1 MIRYGS
7 LFFWILLNSGAIN
20 SDAQKSDINYRPGLA
35 TYKFFNFA
43 TGGLAE
49 TLTGGS
55 RLFEYGQKPE
65 KQTTDTVYQQNNQQK
80 VNYVNYHQQNNQ
92 QRVNYVNNQQQ
103 NNRQRTNFPQTINY
117 QPQNIYEQPQNNQ
130 PQTAYQQPCANFF
143 SYRIDQNEK
152 FAIVTLPNP
161 DRVRNVLK
169 VQMSLEVRIT
179 TVNVKVFVK
188 F

>member
-7 LFFWILLNSGAIN
+7 LVFWFLLNSVALN
-20 SDAQKSDINYRPGLA
+20 SDAQTTDISYRPGLA
-35 TYKFFNFA
+35 SYNLLNFA
-43 TGGLAE
+43 TGGLTE

-65 KQTTDTVYQQNNQQK
+65 KQTTNEQPKVY
-80 VNYVNYHQQNNQ
+80 QQNNQ
-92 QRVNYVNNQQQ
+92 QRVNYVDYQQQ
-103 NNRQRTNFPQTINY
+103 NNNQQRTNIPQPINY
-117 QPQNIYEQPQNNQ
+117 QSQN
-130 PQTAYQQPCANFF
+130 TYQQPSSACANFF

-169 VQMSLEVRIT
+169 VQMSLGVRIT
-179 TVNVKVFVK
+179 TVNIKNGRTDYKSVRSAFSTE
-188 F
+188 